1 MENYIVTVFTI
12 SGDELDSRHY
22 VSLLDAI
29 GYLMVNCKAA
39 QSTVLSIMEELDH
52 HRNKHQVKH
61 VKLVVSNSSLVLV
74 VPFKWC

>member
-1 MENYIVTVFTI
+1 
-12 SGDELDSRHY
+12 
-22 VSLLDAI
+22 
-29 GYLMVNCKAA
+29 MVNCKAA

-61 VKLVVSNSSLVLV
+61 VKLVVSNSSLGLV